1 MAEEA
6 VRQYIAQ
13 GKRPIPGQ
21 SLTRDPDSPAP
32 YEQAPE
38 FTNVH
43 KAVEYL
49 FGNIIDEKSYVPVM
63 QALANDT
70 PIMDLVQLV
79 LFEGFQTG
87 KWNPDL
93 MLMLVEPMAYILIA
107 LAERADIDVIIYDGE
122 AADEDEEEEVLGV
135 KFDTERLEGLKKA
148 AQIGK
153 VPAGV
158 IPPELLKQIE
168 TLPEIPA
175 ESLLASPPV
184 EEAPAPEEQAAPQG
198 PSLMA
203 PPTAQ
208 QA

>member
-70 PIMDLVQLV
+70 PVMDLVQVV
-79 LFEGFQTG
+79 LFEGFQNG

-135 KFDTERLEGLKKA
+135 KFDAERLEGLKKA

-184 EEAPAPEEQAAPQG
+184 EEAPAPEEQTAPQG

>member
-107 LAERADIDVIIYDGE
+107 LAERADRDVIIYDGE
-122 AADEDEEEEVLGV
+122 AADEEEEEEVLGV

>member
-70 PIMDLVQLV
+70 PVMDLVQLV
-79 LFEGFQTG
+79 LFEGFQNG

>member
-70 PIMDLVQLV
+70 PVMDLVQVV
-79 LFEGFQTG
+79 LFEGFQNG

>member
-122 AADEDEEEEVLGV
+122 AADEEEEEEVLGV